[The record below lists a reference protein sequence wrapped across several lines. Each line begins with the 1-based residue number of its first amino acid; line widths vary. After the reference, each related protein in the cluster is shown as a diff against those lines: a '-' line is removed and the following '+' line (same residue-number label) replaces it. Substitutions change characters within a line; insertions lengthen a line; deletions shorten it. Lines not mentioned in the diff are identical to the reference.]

1 MSITHE
7 KIEKDINRGASI
19 TFLGNLL
26 KLVEF
31 PLTLLAAR
39 LFGVDT
45 WGQYTFLAT
54 FIIPIIRFSTL
65 GLDKG
70 LVWFIAK
77 HHGFRIA
84 PEFFFRIQKILLGFS
99 FVLIVGYGIRLGL
112 KGDWGHSNSLFEP
125 VALALFIACVPFL
138 VLTNMNLGISLGLK
152 KPEHEA
158 LIRSILYPLCYLA
171 LPCAFSHF
179 FHGIR
184 AMAFFYLLGSF
195 IGYAC
200 SFFLVRPI
208 RATLA
213 AHPEGPE
220 AHQAFSVLFAYSWPL
235 GLRDVMLSLQQRAD
249 IWCLA
254 MFLPP
259 KYIGIYGLAA
269 SLAASV
275 KTIRQSFDNI
285 MLAVI
290 SQMKRTVDTD
300 KIVEAYLYAAKMI
313 MAVQAPVLAFL
324 VFFARPILALSGHDY
339 VLGEQAVIVFAF
351 TLVLN
356 GYLGLSA
363 IIVMGLN
370 KTKWALMNDTG
381 ALAWAVL
388 FNFLLVPHWGVT
400 GAAIATS
407 LSIFLTNVA
416 WFGEAI
422 YLLKRVPIRPSV
434 LILFLA
440 SLSTLGTAYLLW
452 RTFGGD
458 SLVSRGT
465 AFGLFLIT
473 YGSVILIYVKRG
485 ILRIKKA

>member
-1 MSITHE
+1 MSVTHE

-19 TFLGNLL
+19 TFIGNLL
-26 KLVEF
+26 KLIEF
-31 PLTLLAAR
+31 PLTLLCAR

-54 FIIPIIRFSTL
+54 FIMPILRFSTL

-77 HHGFRIA
+77 HQGFRIA
-84 PEFFFRIQKILLGFS
+84 PEFFFRIQKILIALC
-99 FVLIVGYGIRLGL
+99 LILVAGYGLQHWLQG
-112 KGDWGHSNSLFEP
+112 GGGHTAKLFEP
-125 VALALFIACVPFL
+125 VAFTLFVACIPFL
-138 VLTNMNLGISLGLK
+138 VLTNMNLGISLGIK

-158 LIRSILYPLCYLA
+158 LIRGIVYPLCYLA
-171 LPCAFSHF
+171 MPCLFSHF

-184 AMAFFYLLGSF
+184 ALAFFYLVGSF
-195 IGYAC
+195 AGYC
-200 SFFLVRPI
+200 VSFFLVRPV
-208 RATLA
+208 RAVLA

-220 AHQAFSVLFAYSWPL
+220 AREAFSVLFAYSWPL

-249 IWCLA
+249 VWCLA
-254 MFLPP
+254 LFLEP
-259 KYIGIYGLAA
+259 KYIGIYGLAS

-290 SQMKRTVDTD
+290 SQLKRTVDTD
-300 KIVEAYLYAAKMI
+300 RIVEAYLYAAKMI

-324 VFFARPILALSGHDY
+324 VFFARPILALSGKDY

-370 KTKWALMNDTG
+370 KTKWALMNDMG

-388 FNFLLVPHWGVT
+388 FNFLLVPRYGVT
-400 GAAIATS
+400 GAALATS
-407 LSIFLTNVA
+407 LSIFLTNLA

-422 YLLKRVPIRPSV
+422 YLLKRVPIRASV
-434 LILFLA
+434 VVLFLA
-440 SLSTLGTAYLLW
+440 SLLTLGASYLLW
-452 RTFGGD
+452 KSFGGD
-458 SLVSRGT
+458 TVVSRGIGF
-465 AFGLFLIT
+465 ALFIAT
-473 YGSVILIYVKRG
+473 YGAVVLVYLRKG
-485 ILRIKKA
+485 ILKIRRV